1 MTDKD
6 KTNLS
11 QSGKAI
17 PAESVDPNT
26 AATRLRPRLS
36 PNPEPFLNN
45 ETQAVISASG
55 IKSAR
60 LSVGYEL
67 KGRFRL
73 LEILGEGGMGVV
85 FKAID
90 LVRLGTKS
98 HNPYVAIKVLN
109 LALANNDVLIAGLQR
124 EWEKTHELSHPNIV
138 RVYDFD
144 REGDFVFMSMEYLMG
159 KPLTQII
166 RETAISGGLNLEQA
180 WPIIRSMGSALAYAH
195 KNNIVHSDFKPGNV
209 FVGDS
214 GDVKVLDFGIAS
226 RLGQADIEETIF
238 DARAEGGLT
247 PPYASFEMINGS
259 RADPRD
265 DIYAFGLVVY
275 ELLTGKHPYNRK
287 PASAVFLEQRKGH
300 KLTPSPIYCLN
311 RKQWQLLKS
320 ALEILQEERPAKLD
334 EWLNHFDPKISS
346 KWLYPFV
353 SGVAL
358 ILLGIAGLILFQS
371 NQKPTPL
378 PIIEKS
384 GSLESP
390 PPKTVAKPPLADAG
404 NTTHGIVGE
413 PILLNG
419 GFSRSLDGSPL
430 SYSWRL
436 IDKPDGSNSILFKSD
451 TVSPEFIP
459 DKVGDYSAELVVTD
473 GNNSR
478 STPVLMI
485 INVAQAAKLQAELLH
500 EATSKDGTLF
510 LAASKPEYHIGDE
523 LKLSF
528 RLTKA
533 GYLRIAYVSSVGEVN
548 NLLPNKYQSS
558 KVKPDLTYQMP
569 PKAKSFKLQISG
581 PVGIDKIV
589 AVFSEN
595 PIPKAKNIAN
605 SDGSI
610 ANEFQNL
617 TESTAVIQY
626 GVLKK

>member
-1 MTDKD
+1 VTDED

-17 PAESVDPNT
+17 PADPVDPNT
-26 AATRLRPRLS
+26 AATRLRPRFS
-36 PNPEPFLNN
+36 PDSEPFLND
-45 ETQAVISASG
+45 EPQVTISASG
-55 IKSAR
+55 FKSAH

-73 LEILGEGGMGVV
+73 LEVLGEGGMGVV

-159 KPLTQII
+159 RPLTQII
-166 RETAISGGLNLEQA
+166 RETASSGGISLEQA
-180 WPIIRSMGSALAYAH
+180 WPIIRGMGNALVYAH

-209 FVGDS
+209 FVTDS

-226 RLGQADIEETIF
+226 RLGQADFDETIF
-238 DARAEGGLT
+238 DARAEGGIT

-300 KLTPSPIYCLN
+300 KLAPPPITGLN

-320 ALEILQEERPAKLD
+320 TLEILQEERPAKLN

-353 SGVAL
+353 GGVAL
-358 ILLGIAGLILFQS
+358 ILLGVGGFILFQS
-371 NQKPTPL
+371 NQKPTSL
-378 PIIEKS
+378 PTIEKT
-384 GSLESP
+384 GSLQSP
-390 PPKTVAKPPLADAG
+390 PQKAVAAPLAEAG
-404 NTTHGIVGE
+404 NNTRGIVGE
-413 PILLNG
+413 PIILNG
-419 GFSRSLDGSPL
+419 VLSRSLDGSPL
-430 SYSWRL
+430 RYSWRL

-451 TVSPEFIP
+451 TVSPGFIP
-459 DKVGDYSAELVVTD
+459 DKAGDYRAELVVTD

-478 STPVLMI
+478 STPVLMV
-485 INVAQAAKLQAELLH
+485 INAEQPAKQHADILH

-510 LAASKPEYHIGDE
+510 LAASKPEYHIGEE

-528 RLTKA
+528 RLKRA

-558 KVKPDLTYQMP
+558 KVKSDLTYRMP
-569 PKAKSFKLQISG
+569 LKAKSFKLQISG

-595 PIPKAKNIAN
+595 PILKAKNIAN

-610 ANEFQNL
+610 VNEFQNL
-617 TESTAVIQY
+617 TDSTAVIQY
-626 GVLKK
+626 DVLKK

>member
-1 MTDKD
+1 VTDED

-17 PAESVDPNT
+17 PAGSVDPNT

-36 PNPEPFLNN
+36 PEPGSFLND
-45 ETQAVISASG
+45 ETQVTISASES
-55 IKSAR
+55 KSAH

-73 LEILGEGGMGVV
+73 LEVLGEGGMGVV

-159 KPLTQII
+159 RPLTQII
-166 RETAISGGLNLEQA
+166 RETANSGGLKLEQA
-180 WPIIRSMGSALAYAH
+180 WPIIRGMGNALAYAH

-209 FVGDS
+209 FVTDS

-226 RLGQADIEETIF
+226 RLGQTDFDETIF

-275 ELLTGKHPYNRK
+275 ELLSGKHPYNRK

-300 KLTPSPIYCLN
+300 KLTPPPISGLN

-353 SGVAL
+353 GGVAL
-358 ILLGIAGLILFQS
+358 VLLGVASFIIFQPDR
-371 NQKPTPL
+371 KPTRL
-378 PIIEKS
+378 PTIEKT

-390 PPKTVAKPPLADAG
+390 ASKTEVSPPLANAG
-404 NTTHGIVGE
+404 NTTHGMVGE

-419 GFSRSLDGSPL
+419 GLSRSLDGSPL
-430 SYSWRL
+430 TYSWRL
-436 IDKPDGSNSILFKSD
+436 IDKPDGSNSILLKSS

-459 DKVGDYSAELVVTD
+459 DKAGDYRAELVVTD

-478 STPVLMI
+478 SIPVLMV
-485 INVAQAAKLQAELLH
+485 INVEQPAKPQVEILH
-500 EATSKDGTLF
+500 EATSKDGALF
-510 LAASKPEYHIGDE
+510 LAASKPEFHIGEE

-528 RLTKA
+528 RLSKS
-533 GYLRIAYVSSVGEVN
+533 GYLRIAYVSSMGEVN

-558 KVKPDLTYQMP
+558 KVKSDLTYQMP

-595 PIPKAKNIAN
+595 PLPKAKNIAN
-605 SDGSI
+605 PDGSI

-617 TESTAVIQY
+617 TDSTAVIQY